1 MARKRAMTPAFI
13 GSTRSYSR
21 RGFSVPRFYDDTF
34 VPRYVPTH
42 RQFLDT
48 SGEENAIRK
57 NVNRELM
64 LTSHFVDDAYDLASS
79 SHKRDEEVLK
89 HASQAIPPSST
100 ANEPLPTTHL
110 KASAPPKPFRRFQI
124 ADSYRGA
131 LPQDTKAK
139 RGISMPPSFRSN
151 KKRGPCSP
159 YEWSSQ
165 ATRALACARNI
176 RESARQETGGSL
188 TSSPMIS
195 PYQSPRASPD
205 REFDD
210 DGRGRSRKPKH
221 RSGSHFSKLLQLR
234 KRPDIQTYRPGLDSE
249 AASEDQSDYE
259 YESRYGDQDEYA
271 ETPGECF
278 YIVQNRRSPSP
289 EEEYVPFAPRR
300 RVALDDDEGDGYK
313 SKVPDIS
320 SDFSITPY
328 TAPKSTEVQQSA
340 VSKDLLFHKVVAET
354 AARARKLL
362 AETDLEEYDTA
373 SLVLSVE
380 GEYTDPHRGDLG
392 FQYISR
398 PLPLKGPMLA
408 TGPGTYAV
416 SVGTDS
422 AFEKYFK
429 DMRSFREEIR
439 TRLDCGYRALNDATR
454 SYRSL
459 YSSLKALPPT
469 ESSPRSYQK
478 SYPSVSY
485 RKRLE
490 DGSEDQL
497 VIYPL
502 SQRSRGASPVTM
514 TRDESPDR
522 SRTVAVYESTGE
534 DNRIS
539 TLDKIKIKAALV
551 GSKVDV
557 VLPKHKRPKSKYA
570 ATVIREI
577 NLRKHTS
584 GEEGSAEPEIPTSH
598 LHASPRPAY
607 VSGGRY
613 FGDTEDIVKKPK
625 NDILSWKHRLE
636 SRIAPKD
643 LLFTPKVYANVRSQL
658 RDVQEKMDRHRQ
670 LMDRYLDADSIST
683 DTDIKTK
690 VLAMYSEMEERD
702 PFFYR
707 GIFSTATTRSSAPV
721 TESSS
726 IPSVRAHTP
735 APSTFRYVRVPV
747 R

>member
-13 GSTRSYSR
+13 SGSSRSYSR
-21 RGFSVPRFYDDTF
+21 RGYSVPRFYDDTY
-34 VPRYVPTH
+34 VPRYTPH
-42 RQFLDT
+42 RQFLDIT
-48 SGEENAIRK
+48 GEENAIRK
-57 NVNRELM
+57 SVNRELM
-64 LTSHFVDDAYDLASS
+64 LTSHFVDDAYDLANS
-79 SHKRDEEVLK
+79 SHKRDEEILK

-110 KASAPPKPFRRFQI
+110 KASAPPKPFRRFQT

-131 LPQDTKAK
+131 LPQDPIMK
-139 RGISMPPSFRSN
+139 RGRSMPPLVRTS
-151 KKRGPCSP
+151 KTRGPCSP

-165 ATRALACARNI
+165 AMRALACARNI

-195 PYQSPRASPD
+195 PYQSPRATPD
-205 REFDD
+205 REFGD

-221 RSGSHFSKLLQLR
+221 RFGKHFSKLLQQR
-234 KRPDIQTYRPGLDSE
+234 KRPPGVNYRSDLDSE
-249 AASEDQSDYE
+249 AASDDLSDYDYETRYEDQDT
-259 YESRYGDQDEYA
+259 DD
-271 ETPGECF
+271 TPGECY
-278 YIVQNRRSPSP
+278 YITRNRSPTP

-300 RVALDDDEGDGYK
+300 RVTYEDDYEGDEYQ
-313 SKVPDIS
+313 SKVPAVS
-320 SDFSITPY
+320 SDLIIKPY
-328 TAPKSTEVQQSA
+328 TAPRSTEVQRSGITN
-340 VSKDLLFHKVVAET
+340 DLLYHKVVAET

-362 AETDLEEYDTA
+362 AETDLDEYENA

-380 GEYTDPHRGDLG
+380 GEYKDPEHGELG

-439 TRLDCGYRALNDATR
+439 MRLESGYRALSDASR

-459 YSSLKALPPT
+459 PSSTYRSYRALPST
-469 ESSPRSYQK
+469 ESYSH

-485 RKRLE
+485 RKRLEE

-502 SQRSRGASPVTM
+502 SQRSRGVSPVSTL
-514 TRDESPDR
+514 RDESPDR
-522 SRTVAVYESTGE
+522 SKTVAVFESPGE
-534 DNRIS
+534 EMRIS

-570 ATVIREI
+570 ASVIREI
-577 NLRKHTS
+577 NLRKHLHGDEVT
-584 GEEGSAEPEIPTSH
+584 AEPEIPTSH
-598 LHASPRPAY
+598 LHASPRPVYRSRADDAD
-607 VSGGRY
+607 V
-613 FGDTEDIVKKPK
+613 IVTKPK

-636 SRIAPKD
+636 SRVAPSD

-670 LMDRYLDADSIST
+670 LMDRYLDAESLT
-683 DTDIKTK
+683 PETDIKTK

-707 GIFSTATTRSSAPV
+707 GTFSTATTRSSAPV

-726 IPSVRAHTP
+726 IPSAR
-735 APSTFRYVRVPV
+735 
-747 R
+747 